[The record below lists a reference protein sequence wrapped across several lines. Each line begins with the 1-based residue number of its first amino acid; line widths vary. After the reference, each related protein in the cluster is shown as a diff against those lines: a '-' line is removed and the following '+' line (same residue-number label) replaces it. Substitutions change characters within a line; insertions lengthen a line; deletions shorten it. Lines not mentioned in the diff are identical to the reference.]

1 MELSKEKKSP
11 TVRHLG
17 QKYWRQFLTVKISA
31 ENSFST
37 PDFFYFWSHFWTVS
51 SSPSY
56 KSSFDSFLR
65 GASIELSK
73 AKKSQTV
80 RRWGQKYRRQFFE
93 CQNVRKKSD
102 FWFGFFLYF
111 GSHFQS
117 IYTRPSY
124 KSSFDSFLQDASI
137 ACLLGT
143 LSLAVFR
150 IDWNRYP
157 QFLFFEN
164 HKLKIGKSE
173 PHFDG
178 IFTSNC
184 KPSGQIWDQPS
195 V

>member
-73 AKKSQTV
+73 AKKSLTV
-80 RRWGQKYRRQFFE
+80 RRWAQNYWRQFSD

-102 FWFGFFLYF
+102 FWFAFFCILALISKVF
-111 GSHFQS
+111 TLDPRIRAHS
-117 IYTRPSY
+117 IPFCKMRR
-124 KSSFDSFLQDASI
+124 
-137 ACLLGT
+137 LL
-143 LSLAVFR
+143 VY
-150 IDWNRYP
+150 WERY
-157 QFLFFEN
+157 L
-164 HKLKIGKSE
+164 
-173 PHFDG
+173 
-178 IFTSNC
+178 
-184 KPSGQIWDQPS
+184 
-195 V
+195 